1 MTENKLDVYYH
12 NRHVGT
18 LAEMPDK
25 RVAFQYAQSW
35 LNEGFPISPFSLPL
49 KNDVFIPK
57 EGSRDIFSGL
67 FGVFADSLP
76 DSWGNLLLDKYLMSI
91 GIKKESVSTLD
102 RLAYIGESGMG
113 ALEYRPCKKSDYS
126 IDVSGID
133 YDKIASECEKI
144 LTSKPSDQL
153 DMLYNLAG
161 SSGGTR
167 PKVLLSENG
176 KDWIVK
182 FPASNDPS
190 ICGKREYDYSLC
202 AKKCGINMTET
213 GLIKSSVC
221 EGYFKT
227 ERFDRIVNHKKF
239 VITFSGLLETDYRAP
254 SCDYD
259 TFMKAIRVLTRDN
272 KEDVMQMFKIMCFNV
287 LTHNLDDH
295 TKNFSFVYDDERQWR
310 LAPAYDITYSDTY
323 WGEHTTSVNG
333 KGKDITDADLIK
345 VGTNAGLSQKKCSE
359 LLDEIKENIKDLD
372 IYLNH
377 KPKRK
382 SGKVKPTDR
391 MSELSAKEE

>member
-1 MTENKLDVYYH
+1 
-12 NRHVGT
+12 
-18 LAEMPDK
+18 
-25 RVAFQYAQSW
+25 
-35 LNEGFPISPFSLPL
+35 
-49 KNDVFIPK
+49 
-57 EGSRDIFSGL
+57 
-67 FGVFADSLP
+67 
-76 DSWGNLLLDKYLMSI
+76 
-91 GIKKESVSTLD
+91 
-102 RLAYIGESGMG
+102 
-113 ALEYRPCKKSDYS
+113 
-126 IDVSGID
+126 
-133 YDKIASECEKI
+133 
-144 LTSKPSDQL
+144 
-153 DMLYNLAG
+153 
-161 SSGGTR
+161 
-167 PKVLLSENG
+167 
-176 KDWIVK
+176 
-182 FPASNDPS
+182 
-190 ICGKREYDYSLC
+190 
-202 AKKCGINMTET
+202 MTET
-213 GLIKSSVC
+213 GLIKSTVC

-333 KGKDITDADLIK
+333 KGKDITDANLIK

-359 LLDEIKENIKDLD
+359 LLDEIKGNIKDLD